1 MKKTMVYLPDELH
14 EGLRQLAFEHRT
26 SMAELIRRAV
36 QAAYGEV
43 LEDIRDAEAE
53 LASYLADPSTS
64 ISLDEFIAQHKPR
77 VPRRTRVARSARA

>member
-14 EGLRQLAFEHRT
+14 AGLRRLAFERRT

-36 QAAYGEV
+36 DAAYSEV

-53 LASYLADPSTS
+53 LASYLADPSS
-64 ISLDEFIAQHKPR
+64 AIPLEDFLAQRKRR
-77 VPRRTRVARSARA
+77 VSRRAPD